1 MTNTTHTTSP
11 LAEPSGWVNSHRPTT
26 SDLVSDCPTY
36 PVDRAE
42 LKRAI
47 RRWIEDRQSCG
58 FEITAYTY
66 NGDRVCWTAR
76 DTGWTTHGAPV
87 SAIVTSTTS
96 GTTTGVVAV
105 RSATHGLAPVT
116 GGATWKVTEAYLV
129 ILGEDVT
136 AAGFMADPDLG

>member
-1 MTNTTHTTSP
+1 MTNHTHNPNTHP

-36 PVDRAE
+36 PADPAD
-42 LKRAI
+42 LKRTI
-47 RRWIEDRQSCG
+47 RRWINKRRSCG

-66 NGDRVCWTAR
+66 NGDRVCWVAR
-76 DTGWTTHGAPV
+76 DTGWTTRGAPV
-87 SAIVTSTTS
+87 SAIVTSTTE

-105 RSATHGLAPVT
+105 RDNTAPVT
-116 GGATWKVTEAYLV
+116 GGATWKVTEAYSV

-136 AAGFMADPDLG
+136 ADLG